1 VREGADE
8 ALDQAAE
15 RLDQVAEQ
23 IDSMADRI
31 PQRGPGARAGTL
43 VHSAADT
50 IEALARF
57 FRDNDV
63 ETLERDLGR
72 IVAQRPVTT
81 LAAAVVA
88 GFVVGKVLR

>member
-1 VREGADE
+1 VQDRADE
-8 ALDQAAE
+8 MLDQAAE
-15 RLDQVAEQ
+15 RLEQVAEQ
-23 IDSMADRI
+23 IDNMADRV
-31 PQRGPGARAGTL
+31 PNRGVGARAGTL
-43 VHSAADT
+43 GHSAADT

-72 IVAQRPVTT
+72 IVAARPVST
-81 LAAAVVA
+81 LAAACVA

>member
-1 VREGADE
+1 MSERADDM
-8 ALDQAAE
+8 LDQAAE
-15 RLDQVAEQ
+15 RLEQVAEQ
-23 IDSMADRI
+23 IDNMADRV
-31 PQRGPGARAGTL
+31 PNRGVGARAGTIG
-43 VHSAADT
+43 HSAADA

-63 ETLERDLGR
+63 ETLESDLGK
-72 IVAQRPVTT
+72 IVAARPVTT